1 MDPLRVPTEFPV
13 VSIRNLLDFVRGK
26 HAWDVEIFES
36 ALTVVA
42 YGYGLASLPKAVGA
56 ALPDPAPLQTVV
68 AEGLQAALDQHA
80 DPEVKGIGIIP
91 WAIIIEFAIS
101 QLLKHLAK

>member
-42 YGYGLASLPKAVGA
+42 YGYGMAALPKAIGA
-56 ALPDPAPLQTVV
+56 ALPDPAPVNTVV
-68 AEGLQAALDQHA
+68 IEGLQAAQYGLDLTNA
-80 DPEVKGIGIIP
+80 LRTAG
-91 WAIIIEFAIS
+91 
-101 QLLKHLAK
+101 HLDERGVPQ

>member
-36 ALTVVA
+36 ALTVVS
-42 YGYGLASLPKAVGA
+42 YGYGMAALPKAIGA
-56 ALPDPAPLQTVV
+56 ALPDPAPVNTVV
-68 AEGLQAALDQHA
+68 IEGLQAALDQHEN
-80 DPEVKGIGIIP
+80 PEVKTGIIP

-101 QLLKHLAK
+101 KLLEHLAK

>member
-42 YGYGLASLPKAVGA
+42 YGYGMAALPKAIGA
-56 ALPDPAPLQTVV
+56 ALPDPAPVNTVV
-68 AEGLQAALDQHA
+68 IEGLQAALDQHA
-80 DPEVKGIGIIP
+80 NPEVKQGIIP

-101 QLLKHLAK
+101 ALLKHLAK

>member
-1 MDPLRVPTEFPV
+1 MDPLRVPTESPV

-68 AEGLQAALDQHA
+68 AEGLQMALDQNA
-80 DPEVKGIGIIP
+80 EPEAKQGIIP

>member
-42 YGYGLASLPKAVGA
+42 YGYGLAAIPKAVGA

-68 AEGLQAALDQHA
+68 AEGLQMALDQNA
-80 DPEVKGIGIIP
+80 EPEAKQGIIP

>member
-1 MDPLRVPTEFPV
+1 VDPLRVPTEFPV

-42 YGYGLASLPKAVGA
+42 YGYGMAALPKAIGA
-56 ALPDPAPLQTVV
+56 ALPDPAPVNTVV
-68 AEGLQAALDQHA
+68 IEGLQAALDQHEN
-80 DPEVKGIGIIP
+80 PEVKTGIIP

-101 QLLKHLAK
+101 KLLEHLAK

>member
-13 VSIRNLLDFVRGK
+13 VSIRNLLDFARGK
-26 HAWDVEIFES
+26 HEWDVEIFES

-42 YGYGLASLPKAVGA
+42 YGYGMASLPKTVGA
-56 ALPDPAPLQTVV
+56 ALADPAPIQTVV
-68 AEGLQAALDQHA
+68 IEGLQAALDQQ
-80 DPEVKGIGIIP
+80 DEPEAKAFTLIP

-101 QLLKHLAK
+101 ALLKHLAK

>member
-1 MDPLRVPTEFPV
+1 MDPMRVPTEFPV

-42 YGYGLASLPKAVGA
+42 YGYGLAALPKTVGS
-56 ALPDPAPLQTVV
+56 ALPDPAPIQTVV

-80 DPEVKGIGIIP
+80 EPEAKQGIIP

>member
-42 YGYGLASLPKAVGA
+42 YGYGMAALPKTVGS
-56 ALPDPAPLQTVV
+56 ALPDPAPVQTVV
-68 AEGLQAALDQHA
+68 AEGLQAALDQH
-80 DPEVKGIGIIP
+80 DNPEVKQIGIIP

-101 QLLKHLAK
+101 ALLKHLAK